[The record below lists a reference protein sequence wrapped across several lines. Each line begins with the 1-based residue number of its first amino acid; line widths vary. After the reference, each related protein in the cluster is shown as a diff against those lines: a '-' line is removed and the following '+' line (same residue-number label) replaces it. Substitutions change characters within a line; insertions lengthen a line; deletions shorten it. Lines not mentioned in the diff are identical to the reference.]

1 MAITEFNLQIP
12 NRRVDH
18 QYSGDVKYVR
28 VFQAILDE
36 PATTD
41 TEVLTDPLV
50 PKIYT
55 PHPDDPVIILSHRS
69 AATVDDTR
77 LIWNVTL
84 TYGQHYVNPH
94 SNSDLS
100 FDEDRFDEQNPEKQR
115 VSWSFAVRKEP
126 LHYSRMYVPGTG
138 KFSDFHVPVTTS
150 AQLRYD
156 PLPQRDV
163 YDPVCTIQRNE
174 LSTAGLDHLLDYANS
189 MNKDVFTIDG
199 LTIQPRLARLGTI
212 SVTPEKKD
220 KDNGQ
225 VFRTITWQLYFR
237 DERSVNTHYDSQND
251 KTATASVISG
261 WDIALL
267 DQDFYEAFPEY
278 DKKDKNKVVAVHL
291 SRIVDDKRKDDV
303 DRPFLLNGE
312 GQRIKFA
319 QWPPTSQELADKAIY
334 RVYRP
339 LKEKNF
345 NFFHWH

>member
-1 MAITEFNLQIP
+1 MNE
-12 NRRVDH
+12 
-18 QYSGDVKYVR
+18 S
-28 VFQAILDE
+28 
-36 PATTD
+36 
-41 TEVLTDPLV
+41 
-50 PKIYT
+50 
-55 PHPDDPVIILSHRS
+55 
-69 AATVDDTR
+69 
-77 LIWNVTL
+77 
-84 TYGQHYVNPH
+84 
-94 SNSDLS
+94 S
-100 FDEDRFDEQNPEKQR
+100 F
-115 VSWSFAVRKEP
+115 V
-126 LHYSRMYVPGTG
+126 
-138 KFSDFHVPVTTS
+138 
-150 AQLRYD
+150 
-156 PLPQRDV
+156 
-163 YDPVCTIQRNE
+163 
-174 LSTAGLDHLLDYANS
+174 
-189 MNKDVFTIDG
+189 IDG
-199 LTIQPRLARLGTI
+199 LTVDPRAARLGTI

-237 DERSVNTHYDSQND
+237 EERSVNTHYGSPND
-251 KTATASVISG
+251 ENATASVISG

-278 DKKDKNKVVAVHL
+278 DKNDKTKVVAVNL